1 VGDHHQK
8 RSIFGDEE
16 APPNTTADPDLFS
29 VLRQRIR
36 RRGKKESRLRVM
48 GMGGFMGA
56 ATRTRSS
63 ARASRRRRSDQGAS
77 GSIGTGKRWKREG
90 GCLTRHRHST
100 SSRGSALGEDWR
112 RLSILTRN
120 MRQASLSVVYP
131 LAAQR
136 RGTAAPAWSQLDW
149 PRKVSSERWD
159 SHHKG
164 IKGR

>member
-1 VGDHHQK
+1 
-8 RSIFGDEE
+8 
-16 APPNTTADPDLFS
+16 
-29 VLRQRIR
+29 
-36 RRGKKESRLRVM
+36 M

-63 ARASRRRRSDQGAS
+63 ARASRSDQGAS

-164 IKGR
+164 IKGRWGWPGQEMRDPGGVGVLEAGVWRPWLIATWCF